1 MNKKHRSLRLEKI
14 GSFLILLSFL
24 VSPLQAQDQKVQA
37 TVTSNQVSV
46 GQPLVYKIT
55 VESDESGSVGE
66 PRLPDL
72 EGFELVNRTQGMEA
86 RSEFVNGK
94 FSFVRKQVYSY
105 QLRPK
110 KPGELVIGKA
120 EVVVGEKTFTTQPI
134 RISVKAG
141 PAGSL
146 AQEEEVDDVS
156 EWDAAD
162 EMFNQLLKR
171 AIPQAQ
177 EIPDLNDK
185 EAFFIRVE
193 LDKKKV
199 FAGEQITASW
209 YLYTQNTLT
218 NFEPI
223 KYPDLKGFWKE
234 DIEIA
239 TRLNF
244 QTEVVNGIPYR
255 KALLVSYALFPIKP
269 GTATIDSYKLRA
281 SALMANPLSAFGK
294 PYTFTKTNPPV
305 KIEVQPLPPGQ
316 PEDFNGAV
324 GQFQMTAK
332 VDKSQVPAN
341 EPFSLKVR
349 LEGRGN
355 AKQVELPTLSLP
367 QEFETFDTKSDSKFS
382 KDGSSYK
389 EFEVLIIPRKEG
401 KLTIPSI
408 SMSYFNPA
416 TRKYERTQTQAIE
429 MSVGAGKN
437 LNLTGANP
445 LDLSG
450 EMRQEKKLV
459 LPGPALEIPQNYWSV
474 AVEKSIYA
482 ISTLIFCL
490 GLLLVG
496 MKEFRTTSEN
506 EALLKQVA
514 IRLKTI
520 SQSHKKNAYKE
531 AGVQVINLVDYV
543 LTELTKSTES
553 HSLDVLLEK
562 LPPSLQEYY
571 KNSFRTSVQ
580 YFETLGFAP
589 EEISKSL
596 MNEDRFDKELKI
608 VKDSLL
614 ESIKKFGRATS

>member
-1 MNKKHRSLRLEKI
+1 MEKI
-14 GSFLILLSFL
+14 GSFLILLSFFMY
-24 VSPLQAQDQKVQA
+24 PLHAEEQKVIA
-37 TVTSNQVSV
+37 TVTSNQVSL
-46 GQPLVYKIT
+46 GQPLIYKIT
-55 VESDESGSVGE
+55 VESDESGAVGE

-105 QLRPK
+105 QL
-110 KPGELVIGKA
+110 KPRKSGDLLIGKA
-120 EVVVGEKTFTTQPI
+120 EVVVGEKTYTTQPI
-134 RISVKAG
+134 RINVKAG
-141 PAGSL
+141 AAAQV

-156 EWDAAD
+156 AWDEAD

-177 EIPDLNDK
+177 EVPDLNDK

-199 FAGEQITASW
+199 YAGEQITATW

-244 QTEVVNGIPYR
+244 QTEVINGIPYR
-255 KALLVSYALFPIKP
+255 KALLVSYALFPIKS
-269 GTATIDSYKLRA
+269 GSSIIDSYKLRA

-294 PYTFTKTNPPV
+294 PYSFTKTNPPV
-305 KIEVQPLPPGQ
+305 KIDVMPLPSGQ
-316 PEDFNGAV
+316 PQDFNGAV
-324 GQFQMTAK
+324 GQFQMSAK
-332 VDKSQVPAN
+332 VDKTQVPAN
-341 EPFSLKVR
+341 EPFSLRVK

-355 AKQVELPTLSLP
+355 AKQVELPTLNLP
-367 QEFETFDTKSDSKFS
+367 QEFETFDTKADSKFF
-382 KDGSSYK
+382 KDGSSVK

-437 LNLTGANP
+437 LNLTGSNP

-450 EMRQEKKLV
+450 EMRQEKKLA
-459 LPGPALEIPQNYWSV
+459 LPGPVLEVPQSFWITS
-474 AVEKSIYA
+474 VEKTIYA
-482 ISTLIFCL
+482 LGTLAFLL
-490 GLLLVG
+490 GLVFVG
-496 MKEFRTTSEN
+496 FKEFRSTSEKD
-506 EALLKQVA
+506 ALLKDVA
-514 IRLKTI
+514 ARFKII
-520 SQSHKKNAYKE
+520 SQSKKKEAYKE
-531 AGVQVINLVDYV
+531 AGVQVINVVDYV
-543 LTELTKSTES
+543 LSELTSSTEN
-553 HSLDVLLEK
+553 HSLDLLLEK
-562 LPPSLQEYY
+562 LPPSLQSFYAQ
-571 KNSFRTSVQ
+571 SFRGAVQ

-589 EEISKSL
+589 DEISKPL
-596 MNEDRFDKELKI
+596 MNSDRFDKELKT
-608 VKDSLL
+608 VKDSIV
-614 ESIKKFGRATS
+614 ESIKAFGKVAS